1 MSDIS
6 AIFPKIGLS
15 QKVDESYIFWRMWFS
30 LGSCPF
36 LEGFSMKNILLAARI
51 WSITKWY
58 FSFCLIPIPASEFLR
73 AEIVP
78 FRFYS
83 LVPGSA
89 LVMRKEVAFKISSL
103 IYSQVLKV
111 LVKFKIV
118 FLNFSAVPVKSILL
132 IAKTNFNWGVLL
144 KVR

>member
-1 MSDIS
+1 M
-6 AIFPKIGLS
+6 
-15 QKVDESYIFWRMWFS
+15 
-30 LGSCPF
+30 
-36 LEGFSMKNILLAARI
+36 
-51 WSITKWY
+51 
-58 FSFCLIPIPASEFLR
+58 
-73 AEIVP
+73 
-78 FRFYS
+78 
-83 LVPGSA
+83 
-89 LVMRKEVAFKISSL
+89 MRKEVAFKISSL